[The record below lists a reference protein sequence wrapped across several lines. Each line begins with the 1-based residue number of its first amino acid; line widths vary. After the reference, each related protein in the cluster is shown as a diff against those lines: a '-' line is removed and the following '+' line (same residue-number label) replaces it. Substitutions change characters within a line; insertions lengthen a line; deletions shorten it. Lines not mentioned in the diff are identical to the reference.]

1 MPGSQSTARI
11 KKREFARV
19 IFTEPKL
26 PRYKAAEK
34 AGFSGSMKS
43 LSTTAGRLLDDAVV
57 LAELSDLKRAADAE
71 AIVDYDQVIKGLV
84 KMKQPHMAEFHKH
97 DGSLK
102 QPFELTDEQ
111 SRAIKKWGVTKTVT
125 KIERYDKL
133 EANETLGR
141 ARHVAKKG

>member
-1 MPGSQSTARI
+1 MLSNVKVIAWLAWLARLT
-11 KKREFARV
+11 RLAR
-19 IFTEPKL
+19 
-26 PRYKAAEK
+26 
-34 AGFSGSMKS
+34 
-43 LSTTAGRLLDDAVV
+43 
-57 LAELSDLKRAADAE
+57 LASEANAE
-71 AIVDYDQVIKGLV
+71 ALIDYDQVIKGLV

-111 SRAIKKWGVTKTVT
+111 SRAIKKWEVTKTVT

-133 EANETLGR
+133 EENETLGR

>member
-1 MPGSQSTARI
+1 MLSNAKVIAWLAR
-11 KKREFARV
+11 
-19 IFTEPKL
+19 
-26 PRYKAAEK
+26 
-34 AGFSGSMKS
+34 
-43 LSTTAGRLLDDAVV
+43 
-57 LAELSDLKRAADAE
+57 LASEANAE
-71 AIVDYDQVIKGLV
+71 ALIDYDQVIKGLV

-111 SRAIKKWGVTKTVT
+111 SRAIKKWEVTKTVT